1 MELSKMADL
10 ALIGA
15 MKQLDWRREVYKELP
30 NATVYKKMV
39 EQSEEDVAQMK
50 QLIFKIKSGV
60 MMDEDY

>member
-1 MELSKMADL
+1 MKLSKMADL